1 MLWESNLMLK
11 VKPGSKFKTDLK
23 KFKHDRSTLKTL
35 DEVLRLLTNHQA
47 LPEKYRDHTLVGKWN
62 PAREC
67 HIKPDVLLVYQIER
81 KEKILILIRIGSH
94 SDLFK

>member
-1 MLWESNLMLK
+1 MLK
-11 VKPGSKFKTDLK
+11 IKPGSKFKTDLK

-35 DEVLRLLTNHQA
+35 DEVLKILANGEE
-47 LPEKYRDHTLVGKWN
+47 LPEKYRDHALSGKWN

-67 HIKPDVLLVYQIER
+67 HIKPDVLLVYQIDK
-81 KEKILILIRIGSH
+81 KEKVLVLIRIGSH

>member
-1 MLWESNLMLK
+1 MLK
-11 VKPGSKFKTDLK
+11 IKPGSKFKTDLK

-35 DEVLRLLTNHQA
+35 DEVLNLLINSQT
-47 LPEKYRDHTLVGKWN
+47 LPEKYRDHTLSGKWN

-67 HIKPDVLLVYQIER
+67 HIKPDVLLIYQIDK
-81 KEKILILIRIGSH
+81 KEKELVLVRIGSH